1 MLQGQN
7 GPNRGLGLEAVQN
20 PQINQVIEQV
30 LNRHGFKI
38 GNA

>member
-7 GPNRGLGLEAVQN
+7 GPNRGLSLKAIQN
-20 PQINQVIEQV
+20 PQINQIIEHA
-30 LNRHGFKI
+30 LNRHGFEV